1 MCFQI
6 LTHALHPPCRSLH
19 SANSLSR
26 VHPVGALTLT
36 ASVSYMVSQE
46 CTNKKNGNS
55 WPSGQSWLV
64 SHGLSTTMMSIAWL
78 IREIPSKHSRPP
90 EKHPPKYDGVVPQ
103 VKSMNTSQSGPKDG
117 APIQGH
123 RNEPRGAWTPWE
135 ISHHMCKKKKTFSL
149 GLTKGWVSAFSLGL
163 PLHSVWDLLYRKK
176 KVLCVAG
183 EKAIGTQYHYIPDSW

>member
-19 SANSLSR
+19 SANSWSR

-135 ISHHMCKKKKTFSL
+135 ISHHMCKKKKKPSPQAWRRGGFQLSV
-149 GLTKGWVSAFSLGL
+149 WVSLCTLCEIFYTVRKRSCVLLGRRL
-163 PLHSVWDLLYRKK
+163 
-176 KVLCVAG
+176 
-183 EKAIGTQYHYIPDSW
+183 